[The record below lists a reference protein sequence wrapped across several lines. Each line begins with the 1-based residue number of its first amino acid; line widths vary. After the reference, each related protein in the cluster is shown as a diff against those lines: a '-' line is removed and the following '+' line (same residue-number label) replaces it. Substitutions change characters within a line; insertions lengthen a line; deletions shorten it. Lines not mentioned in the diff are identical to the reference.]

1 MVSNFVFS
9 SLNYILQA
17 IRLKY
22 LHPDSELQQYA
33 LQVMEMLRS
42 DTSVDAH
49 ALVFVSQNFHIC
61 SQKLHICF
69 LIFLVSRMFDEEIM
83 LCCFF
88 IVFFWQSGI
97 YIKHRESWSGTWLS
111 SSYSFDFF
119 VCCSAIWRF
128 NSILQFVFVVKEF
141 VSVFAI

>member
-1 MVSNFVFS
+1 MVSNFGFS

-69 LIFLVSRMFDEEIM
+69 LIFFVRRMFDEEII

-111 SSYSFDFF
+111 SSYSFDLFCMLFCYLTFQLHIGFF
-119 VCCSAIWRF
+119 FCCQRIC
-128 NSILQFVFVVKEF
+128 
-141 VSVFAI
+141 